1 MPVVRAGD
9 PDVVGGAQGLA
20 RPVRWVHVSELPEV
34 AAVLSGRELVLTTGQ
49 PLTHG
54 VPATE
59 SYLESLAAA
68 GVSGLV
74 VELGSYVAEL
84 TPFVAT
90 SADRLGLPVVALRRI
105 TRFVEVTEAVHRL
118 IVADQY
124 AELEF
129 ARSVH
134 ETFTAL
140 SVRRASL
147 DEIVKTAANLLDSS
161 VVLEDLSHRVLA
173 LTARHISAA
182 ALLEHWET
190 TSRMLPEDTTMVPV
204 GPHTERW
211 GRLILRAHHIPG
223 ERARMVLERA
233 AQTLTLHRMIERDR
247 FGLHRQ
253 AQTGLIDD
261 MVAGRV
267 VDEQEA
273 VGRAATLGLARRARY
288 VPVVVRVD
296 GGTGREAGQERV
308 TGAAKRAAGA
318 GGRAGDMTD
327 RPMRGTGRTAR
338 GSDEVAVGTESAIG
352 EVGRA
357 AGVAE
362 TATGAPGRAGH
373 APGRSRRSAS
383 RQLRAVDGVG
393 SGRVPRGSELD
404 PVARE
409 RRAAELLDAAGHGVA
424 LSRATALGAADDR
437 QVTLILGLS
446 GGGELDRRLS
456 EVCAAIAAEVR
467 RTDGVERVAIG
478 VGAESESLLD
488 TARELTHA
496 AHVAEVALSLNSTAP
511 RPFYRSG
518 DVRLRGLLS
527 LIRNEPGVQ
536 RFSETELSELLHHDI
551 RHRVDLTRTLRGF
564 LDLAGNK
571 TELARRMNISRPTL
585 YDRLARIERI
595 LEVDLDDGEIRTS
608 LHTALLIRDLGVRPG
623 DS

>member
-9 PDVVGGAQGLA
+9 PDVVGGAQGLT
-20 RPVRWVHVSELPEV
+20 RPVRWVHVSELADV

-49 PLTHG
+49 PLACG

-74 VELGSYVAEL
+74 VELGGSVGEL
-84 TPFVAT
+84 TPFVAAT
-90 SADRLGLPVVALRRI
+90 ADRLGFPVVALRRI

-140 SVRRASL
+140 SVRRAAL
-147 DEIVKTAANLLDSS
+147 DEIVTTAANLLDSS

-173 LTARHISAA
+173 LTARHTSAA
-182 ALLEHWET
+182 ALLEYWET
-190 TSRMLPEDTTMVPV
+190 TSRLLPEDSTTVPV

-211 GRLILRAHHIPG
+211 GRLILRSHHIPG

-253 AQTGLIDD
+253 AQTGLIED

-267 VDEQEA
+267 VDEREA
-273 VGRAATLGLARRARY
+273 MGRAATLGLARRARY

-296 GGTGREAGQERV
+296 GGRGLTAGVEHSIGGTGDAPDGGAGDVTGGGGQSTDRARRV
-308 TGAAKRAAGA
+308 TSETRLSIGRTRHGVDGTAREIEGGA
-318 GGRAGDMTD
+318 GG
-327 RPMRGTGRTAR
+327 
-338 GSDEVAVGTESAIG
+338 S
-352 EVGRA
+352 
-357 AGVAE
+357 
-362 TATGAPGRAGH
+362 
-373 APGRSRRSAS
+373 
-383 RQLRAVDGVG
+383 
-393 SGRVPRGSELD
+393 D

-409 RRAAELLDAAGHGVA
+409 RRAAALLDAAGHGVA
-424 LSRATALGAADDR
+424 LGRATALGAADDR
-437 QVTLILGLS
+437 RITLILGLTR
-446 GGGELDRRLS
+446 GGELDPRLAK
-456 EVCAAIAAEVR
+456 VCTAIAAEVR
-467 RTDGVERVAIG
+467 RAEGVERVAIG

-488 TARELTHA
+488 TARELANA
-496 AHVAEVALSLNSTAP
+496 AHVAEVALSLKSQNSPYSTVP

-536 RFSETELSELLHHDI
+536 RFSETELSALLHHDI

-564 LDLAGNK
+564 LDMAGNK
-571 TELARRMNISRPTL
+571 TELARRMSISRPAL

-595 LEVDLDDGEIRTS
+595 LGVDLDDGEIRTS
-608 LHTALLIRDLGVRPG
+608 LHTALLIRDLGVRLN